1 MLPDRLAP
9 YHDAKI
15 PYHRHAGMGRYLV
28 VIPDLQR
35 IRRFA
40 SGFMPYRL
48 PMTTDSDN
56 IRRLHI
62 LLTHKGQHG
71 IGK

>member
-1 MLPDRLAP
+1 
-9 YHDAKI
+9 
-15 PYHRHAGMGRYLV
+15 MGGYLV
-28 VIPDLQR
+28 VITDLQR

-40 SGFMPYRL
+40 SRFVPYRL
-48 PMTTDSDN
+48 PMTTDGDN

-62 LLTHKGQHG
+62 FLTHKSQHG